1 MYRTQKARG
10 VAAVNDIQYI
20 LPPWV
25 QPEPFRAILPYSF
38 PQSFEFPLFARPCPE
53 TPRHGFVE
61 SRECSSTE
69 DLLKVFAETHAQ
81 DKNGEVLIMRRLN
94 GRASAVATEGGVT
107 WGVGNDGV
115 TGGKGQQWI
124 IPCPAGHFTKTIH
137 GWDPR
142 FRTDIKGAAYAEL
155 VEHDGEPRIVQLR
168 DGPMVA
174 KVSGNWVPHADY
186 KVTEVVSPSV
196 KDLDD
201 LLAWETLCKKAQ
213 KGTAVW
219 LINAGLT
226 SHAAVQAIT
235 HGLAVVT
242 KQVEVGEVLQPEHD
256 QPKKLRRRDFLYM
269 RNAGKKRVFIDR
281 LSAAPLAIS
290 TLHAMPLWGRE
301 PHLLRLRILGA
312 MTMLRL
318 LAASCIGED
327 RHYYRCG
334 PGNTVKAQR
343 HRKDKKPGTS
353 RLPWKLLVGND
364 DGQIVSSQRRSAV
377 QDAVLGQNLKMLRE
391 LCRLCAEDFE
401 ERGWESGN
409 GNDGFNAGKCGNPR
423 CEICNNGEEDHDPDV
438 RVRDKYGYG
447 GPKWAASARIAES
460 LAMALLA
467 FRDKPNQNTWDD
479 VVSCYNRG
487 VLAAHNGGRALDKFT
502 DWNHIDM
509 CAKAPQFGFMG
520 RMAMECVAETKKPVT
535 KKEKNPAKK
544 MSATQIQQG
553 WKSIPKGKAKYL
565 FPKATHEAMKA
576 DLEKIE
582 MAMMTNSVPPNP
594 SMGVGLSTD
603 EAMMGVGLMKNEAMI
618 VFDPLIYGDEA
629 VFNEDKKL
637 AEGTHYLD
645 GEGKLT
651 SKEVIPEKIP
661 YQEAA
666 ERAFKKL
673 EKRLPIISTTYSGD
687 DGDFL

>member
-38 PQSFEFPLFARPCPE
+38 PNHFEFPLFARPCPE

-61 SRECSSTE
+61 SRECYSIE
-69 DLLKVFAETHAQ
+69 DLLKVFAETHNQ

-107 WGVGNDGV
+107 WGVGHDGV
-115 TGGKGQQWI
+115 TGGKGTQWM
-124 IPCPAGHFTKTIH
+124 IPCPAGWFTKTIH
-137 GWDPR
+137 GWDQR
-142 FRTDIKGAAYAEL
+142 FRTDIKGAAYAEI

-186 KVTEVVSPSV
+186 TVTDLITPLVS
-196 KDLDD
+196 DLDD
-201 LLAWETLCKKAQ
+201 LLAWETQCKKAK
-213 KGTAVW
+213 KGTAVV
-219 LINAGLT
+219 LQSGGLT

-242 KQVEVGEVLQPEHD
+242 NNKACSVGDVLQPEHD

-269 RNAGKKRVFIDR
+269 RNAGKKRVFVDR
-281 LSAAPLAIS
+281 ASAAPLAIS

-334 PGNTVKAQR
+334 PGNPVKAQR
-343 HRKDKKPGTS
+343 FRKGKKPGTS

-364 DGQIVSSQRRSAV
+364 DGSVVGAQRRSAV
-377 QDAVLGQNLKMLRE
+377 QDAVLSQNLKMLRE

-409 GNDGFNAGKCGNPR
+409 GNNGFGGSQPCGNPR
-423 CEICNNGEEDHDPDV
+423 CEICHSGDEDHDEQV
-438 RVRDKYGYG
+438 RLRAKYGYG
-447 GPKWAASARIAES
+447 GPKWAASARIAEN
-460 LAMALLA
+460 LAVALLA
-467 FRDKPNQNTWDD
+467 FRDKPNQNTWND

-520 RMAMECVAETKKPVT
+520 RMAMECVAETKKPAT
-535 KKEKNPAKK
+535 AKAKKEKNPAKK
-544 MSATQIQQG
+544 MSATQIQEG
-553 WKSIPKGKAKYL
+553 WKSIPKGKKNPYL
-565 FPKATHEAMKA
+565 LPNAASAMA
-576 DLEKIE
+576 NMDLEKIE
-582 MAMMTNSVPPNP
+582 MALMTNSAPQDF
-594 SMGVGLSTD
+594 SMGVSSLTD
-603 EAMMGVGLMKNEAMI
+603 FAEEI
-618 VFDPLIYGDEA
+618 VEKAAQGAKEFEYE
-629 VFNEDKKL
+629 KL

-651 SKEVIPEKIP
+651 SKAVIPKID
-661 YQEAA
+661 EALVD
-666 ERAFKKL
+666 KKG
-673 EKRLPIISTTYSGD
+673 STNLSD
-687 DGDFL
+687 DDWCP

>member
-20 LPPWV
+20 LPPWI
-25 QPEPFRAILPYSF
+25 QPEPFRAILPHSF
-38 PQSFEFPLFARPCPE
+38 PNHFEFPLFARPCPE

-61 SRECSSTE
+61 SRECHSIE
-69 DLLKVFAETHAQ
+69 DLLKVFAETHNQ
-81 DKNGEVLIMRRLN
+81 DKKGEVLIMRRLN

-107 WGVGNDGV
+107 WGIGNDGV
-115 TGGKGQQWI
+115 TGGKGVQWI

-137 GWDPR
+137 GWDER
-142 FRTDIKGAAYAEL
+142 FRKDITGAAYAEI

-168 DGPMVA
+168 DGPMLG
-174 KVSGNWVPHADY
+174 KVSGNWVPHAYY
-186 KVTEVVSPSV
+186 KVTEVVTPSV

-201 LLAWETLCKKAQ
+201 LLGWETLCKKAQ
-213 KGTAVW
+213 RGTAVW
-219 LINAGLT
+219 LVNGGLT
-226 SHAAVQAIT
+226 SHAAVQAII
-235 HGLAVVT
+235 HGLAVMT
-242 KQVEVGEVLQPEHD
+242 KQVEVGDVLHPEHD

-281 LSAAPLAIS
+281 QSAAPLAVS
-290 TLHAMPLWGRE
+290 VLHAMPLWGRE

-334 PGNTVKAQR
+334 PGNPVKAQR
-343 HRKDKKPGTS
+343 FRKSKKPGSS

-364 DGQIVSSQRRSAV
+364 DGQVIGAQRRSAV
-377 QDAVLGQNLKMLRE
+377 QDAVLSQNLKMLRE

-409 GNDGFNAGKCGNPR
+409 GNNGFGGSQPCGNPR
-423 CEICNNGEEDHDPDV
+423 CEICHDGDEDHDEDAV
-438 RVRDKYGYG
+438 RRAKYGYG
-447 GPKWAASARIAES
+447 GPKWAESARIAEN
-460 LAMALLA
+460 LAVALLA
-467 FRDKPNQNTWDD
+467 FRDKPNQNTWND

-520 RMAMECVAETKKPVT
+520 RMAMECVAETKKPATAKT

-544 MSATQIQQG
+544 MTNADIITG
-553 WKSIPKGKAKYL
+553 WSSIPKDSPYLLSKAKKMAPKINL
-565 FPKATHEAMKA
+565 AKLEAHLLVNDITSVVLDPFPKPEMSLGSAQDFQLNEFDSNVVYTVETDA
-576 DLEKIE
+576 EK
-582 MAMMTNSVPPNP
+582 
-594 SMGVGLSTD
+594 
-603 EAMMGVGLMKNEAMI
+603 
-618 VFDPLIYGDEA
+618 
-629 VFNEDKKL
+629 
-637 AEGTHYLD
+637 
-645 GEGKLT
+645 
-651 SKEVIPEKIP
+651 
-661 YQEAA
+661 
-666 ERAFKKL
+666 AFKEL
-673 EKRLPIISTTYSGD
+673 EEKLPIISKVKRGADKALVDKKGSTSLSD
-687 DGDFL
+687 DDWCP